1 MNESGYYPLGTEFS
15 SDAPWNQSSPKKIEF
30 EVTISQTLSKSV
42 TVTTTDYEEDIDYD
56 GPLRYNSSTYNT
68 NQTNW
73 KEAYRQNHCEPCDL
87 IALLKKILTTEK
99 LPAKKK
105 REYLIKECENWV
117 VDETEVCQ

>member
-1 MNESGYYPLGTEFS
+1 MDNYNYPMGADNR
-15 SDAPWNQSSPKKIEF
+15 DAPWNQSNPKKVEF

-73 KEAYRQNHCEPCDL
+73 KEAYKQNHYEPCDL

-105 REYLIKECENWV
+105 REYFIKECENWV